1 MGSLLCFLLLACLL
15 SILALASRSLLIWPR
30 MLIAPLLAV
39 VYGLNS
45 VGMGGFVPQGL
56 LVAGLFW
63 AAALL
68 RWDRCTVDQ
77 FKRSLGPLA
86 VAIMLVGFVA
96 FRPSLLEYPV
106 DHINYWQRLIEASGD
121 GSAKALACDLGS
133 PSAYLSSCTLWVKL
147 AAAWPVSGAW
157 VVSGVFARLV
167 HFGELF
173 LLALALIRL
182 WLAQAI
188 KPIGAASMLVL
199 MFAGIGYLYDAFVI
213 NHALQGSV
221 LAAALLVECAS
232 VLCWLFAQ
240 LRASQRQSSGG
251 LVLVLGWYVIAAG
264 YLLLAVKLH
273 GLFALLML
281 IWILIVPIVVAL
293 LSLAPRSPYRLS
305 RLARLWFGLA
315 SLALAMA
322 LFVDKGAQSIP
333 IPPNFAGV
341 VIRWGDRLGW
351 GRLGDLGPVS
361 FVPRTS
367 DTRPEALA
375 VLGLLASLVIIFVA
389 FRVCQNRLDDASSAI
404 PVGFGGLAEGQVA
417 DFALLASAYVMS
429 ILWAYVL
436 PPFSN
441 LFLKLNPEYA
451 SHMRLMWGAC
461 LVSPLPCLLFW
472 QAGQARR
479 LVSLFSLAAM
489 MVVLLPIQFTTGGR
503 KQLFFSKSRHFI
515 VPTPAWA
522 DPSQLAAALMP
533 ELHRLAGADAGRPPL
548 VVVADPLVRSALYP
562 FGVSAIPPL
571 VIGADRLFQLPQ
583 LPLAVQAAAAP
594 APSRHSS
601 SLLDQSPDVVIQQ
614 PLRDCFYS
622 VYADMQAYDPC
633 IAARASGFEV
643 NRWSPEL
650 LRRYGYVLDRTLA
663 SSGLRIWRRR
673 PA

>member
-15 SILALASRSLLIWPR
+15 SILALASRSPAIWPR

-39 VYGLNS
+39 VYGLNT
-45 VGMGGFVPQGL
+45 VGMGSFVPQSL
-56 LVAGLFW
+56 LAAGFFW
-63 AAALL
+63 AVALL

-77 FKRSLGPLA
+77 FKRSLCPLA
-86 VAIMLVGFVA
+86 VAIVLVGFVA

-106 DHINYWQRLIEASGD
+106 DHINYWQRLLDASGD
-121 GSAKALACDLGS
+121 GSTKALACDLGG

-157 VVSGVFARLV
+157 VVSGLFARLV
-167 HFGELF
+167 HFGELL

-182 WLAQAI
+182 WMAQAI
-188 KPIGAASMLVL
+188 KPIGAAGMLLLV
-199 MFAGIGYLYDAFVI
+199 FAGTGYLYDAFVI

-232 VLCWLFAQ
+232 VLCWVFARMRTPQ
-240 LRASQRQSSGG
+240 CQSNGG
-251 LVLVLGWYVIAAG
+251 LALVLSWYVVAVA

-273 GLFALLML
+273 GLFALLVL
-281 IWILIVPIVVAL
+281 IWILIVPLVVVLLGSGLDSLFGLSRLVRLSFGVASLVVAL
-293 LSLAPRSPYRLS
+293 
-305 RLARLWFGLA
+305 
-315 SLALAMA
+315 AM
-322 LFVDKGAQSIP
+322 FVGKRAQNIP

-341 VIRWGDRLGW
+341 VIRWTDRLGFS
-351 GRLGDLGPVS
+351 GLDDFGPVS
-361 FVPRTS
+361 FLPRTS

-375 VLGLLASLVIIFVA
+375 VLGLLASLLIISSA
-389 FRVCQNRLDDASSAI
+389 FKVCQSSSAD
-404 PVGFGGLAEGQVA
+404 PGSTFPAGLRRITQGHVS
-417 DFALLASAYVMS
+417 DFALLASAYVLS

-441 LFLKLNPEYA
+441 LFLKLNPEYS

-472 QAGQARR
+472 QAGRARR

-489 MVVLLPIQFTTGGR
+489 MVILLPIQFTTGGR
-503 KQLFFSKSRHFI
+503 QQLFFSKSRHFI

-522 DPSQLAAALMP
+522 DPSQLAAAVMP
-533 ELHRLAGADAGRPPL
+533 ELHRLAGADAGRRPL

-562 FGVSAIPPL
+562 FGVSAIPPIT
-571 VIGADRLFQLPQ
+571 IGADRLFQLPQ
-583 LPLAVQAAAAP
+583 LPPDVQAAAAT
-594 APSRHSS
+594 APNIHNSG
-601 SLLDQSPDVVIQQ
+601 LLDQWPDVVIQQ

-633 IAARASGFEV
+633 MAARASGFEV

-650 LRRYGYVLDRTLA
+650 LRGYGYVLDRELA
-663 SSGLRIWRRR
+663 SSGIRIWRHRS
-673 PA
+673 A